1 MVVMVKVVRAMVER
15 SLLLVVVE
23 LELLV
28 SMVLRLLV
36 VMVVLVLL
44 PQSQG
49 HL

>member
-1 MVVMVKVVRAMVER
+1 MVER